1 VKNATATTIT
11 AADLRARIA
20 EKNIHKY
27 VVAARSHV
35 NPVKLSALL
44 HERCPLDQRIAER
57 IMRVLEESE

>member
-1 VKNATATTIT
+1 VKNVSAIT

-44 HERCPLDQRIAER
+44 HGRCPLDQRIAER
-57 IMRVLEESE
+57 IMRALEESE